1 MSEKNNI
8 QEECPLQNQEIK
20 TSIGGQA
27 LLEGIMM
34 RGPKVTAMSVRTLK
48 GEIVTEKWPTG
59 AVRHGFLSENRL
71 QMPYAFRRAFRN

>member
-8 QEECPLQNQEIK
+8 QEECPLQNKEIK

-48 GEIVTEKWPTG
+48 GEIVTEKWPTVQKTP
-59 AVRHGFLSENRL
+59 AKVW
-71 QMPYAFRRAFRN
+71 